1 MHLSSNIQRK
11 VAEYTSGAGHKVRRG
26 DKFLGSG
33 RAISEEM
40 RHCVCGL
47 CVSTGEKARKSCTLF
62 DDDSQGVRVVER
74 HQTQVCKPVCIGTSS
89 VSLIQRLVRTLLQSV
104 ASKRT
109 ATDGFLRI
117 SLQRS
122 VQPRSGPEHSVRP
135 YLFDID
141 LFDGHLTGSFFVRV
155 EQLGLAHDFQ
165 IPYSIGEPLDFR
177 SILTPADFTHFR
189 KSLER
194 ALIEGDGKS
203 FSLVVVSNDL
213 PPDNNFEVGHISF
226 RSEGHGIFRAR
237 PLYLFL
243 QAHPE

>member
-1 MHLSSNIQRK
+1 MNLSSNIQRK

-47 CVSTGEKARKSCTLF
+47 CISTGEKARKSCTLF
-62 DDDSQGVRVVER
+62 DDYSQGVRVVER
-74 HQTQVCKPVCIGTSS
+74 HQTQVCKPVCIGKSS

-122 VQPRSGPEHSVRP
+122 VQTRSGPERSDRP
-135 YLFDID
+135 YIFDIHF
-141 LFDGHLTGSFFVRV
+141 FDDQLTGSFFVRV
-155 EQLGLAHDFQ
+155 EQLGDAHDFQ

-177 SILTPADFTHFR
+177 SILSPGDFTRFR
-189 KSLER
+189 KSLDR
-194 ALIEGDGKS
+194 ALIEGDGKA
-203 FSLVVVSNDL
+203 FSLVVVSSDLRDND
-213 PPDNNFEVGHISF
+213 FEVADIRF
-226 RSEGHGIFRAR
+226 RREGHGIFRAR